1 MTPDDPE
8 RRARRNELLNTAFR
22 LVGTE
27 FSRCFAPP
35 PLCPQEAIR
44 AHSVQNARCLDLL
57 ARDGHVVAPR
67 LHLDAKSGPSVD
79 LAYVGRNRATTFSG
93 VCQKHDSNIFA
104 PIETTPLDLDNPEHR
119 FLLAYRATFY
129 EIHASCAAA
138 WQVQMGY
145 LKRVELGLDPKGEPS
160 DAGLFATNR
169 MVVAYETF
177 RYKEVFDEAFL
188 AQHYSGIAHDVLLFD
203 VAQPTLAAC
212 ALFSLDNAARGGDV
226 VYVCLNILPLNSS
239 QTAAVFSYVAPD
251 AAPARAELDRIL
263 NSSGHH
269 QRYELSRRLLNNCQ
283 NFVLSPAYVDTWSD
297 QKRQAILGYFVRTAL
312 HDDLTVEDPHLFL
325 F

>member
-1 MTPDDPE
+1 M
-8 RRARRNELLNTAFR
+8 FR

-35 PLCPQEAIR
+35 PVCPQEAIR

-57 ARDGHVVAPR
+57 ARDGHVVAPLLR
-67 LHLDAKSGPSVD
+67 LDARRGPSVD

-104 PIETTPLDLDNPEHR
+104 PIETAPLDLGNGQHL

-129 EIHASCAAA
+129 EIHACCTAA

-145 LKRVELGLDPKGEPS
+145 LKRVEVGLDRKDEPS
-160 DAGLFATNR
+160 DAGFFATHR
-169 MVVAYETF
+169 MMVAYETL

-188 AQHYSGIAHDVLLFD
+188 TQDHSGIAHDVLLFD

-212 ALFSLDNAARGGDV
+212 ALFSLDNRVYRGGHTIH
-226 VYVCLNILPLNSS
+226 VCLNILPLNSS
-239 QTAAVFSYVAPD
+239 QTAAVFSYVASD
-251 AAPARAELDRIL
+251 AAPARAALDRIL
-263 NSSGHH
+263 SSSGHH

-297 QKRQAILGYFVRTAL
+297 RKRQAILGYLVLTAL
-312 HDDLTVEDPHLFL
+312 QDDLTVEDPHLFL